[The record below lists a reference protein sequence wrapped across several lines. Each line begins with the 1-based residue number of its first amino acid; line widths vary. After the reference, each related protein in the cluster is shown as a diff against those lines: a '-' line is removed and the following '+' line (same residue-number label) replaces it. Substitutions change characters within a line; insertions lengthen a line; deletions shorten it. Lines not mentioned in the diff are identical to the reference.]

1 MVKNKSMKKLI
12 LLSAVLFFGGL
23 NIMMAQFTG
32 INPIP
37 SYNFQMTTEYAG
49 FEELGPVNQTREK
62 RDMTVEV
69 TTSSRDETRI
79 SATVW
84 MVKKNSTKVLG
95 PYTIYVNELLS
106 VEIDNGKWGVI
117 IQCGSDINVSVWT
130 ETVRFGASNDIQ
142 VYDLYPVFTLSDTF
156 PVI

>member
-1 MVKNKSMKKLI
+1 MKKLI
-12 LLSAVLFFGGL
+12 LLIVVLFFGGL
-23 NIMMAQFTG
+23 NIMMAQFAG

-49 FEELGPVNQTREK
+49 FEELEPVNQTREK

-69 TTSSRDETRI
+69 TSSSRDETRI

-117 IQCGSDINVSVWT
+117 IQCGSDINVSVWA
-130 ETVRFGASNDIQ
+130 ETVRLGTLNDIQ
-142 VYDLYPVFTLSDTF
+142 VYDVNPVFTLSDTF